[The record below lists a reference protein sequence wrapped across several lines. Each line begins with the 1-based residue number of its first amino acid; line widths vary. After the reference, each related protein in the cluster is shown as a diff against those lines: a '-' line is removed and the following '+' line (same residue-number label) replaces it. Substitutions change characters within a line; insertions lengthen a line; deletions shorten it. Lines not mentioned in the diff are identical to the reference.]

1 MCNLYESLTIV
12 LFLKEYVL
20 KLELLDV
27 YNLDKMQFSRMIEDH
42 WMLTS
47 ELLNIVLRWSL

>member
-1 MCNLYESLTIV
+1 MCSLYESLIIV

-20 KLELLDV
+20 ELELLDI

-47 ELLNIVLRWSL
+47 ELLNIILRWSL

>member
-1 MCNLYESLTIV
+1 MCSLYESLIIV

-20 KLELLDV
+20 ELELLDI

-47 ELLNIVLRWSL
+47 ELLNIILRLSL